1 MADDY
6 GVARVDRDKAG
17 SPIIEGAHTVF
28 TENFKTSTQNVSVT
42 AGPKNVGDVILSSET
57 QVYAENQKVAV
68 VGSTTARG
76 YAVGDASPVV
86 LAGLNGA
93 AVKAFVENDDINDGT
108 PNGAERSKEHLYS
121 MYTTEIISTPNGDL
135 AVFRPLN
142 PIQPNRRIFT
152 PPAGAIQP
160 PAVQENRQS
169 VIAPDEPSERVL
181 VIMFRG
187 KDPTVTSAGVD
198 YTADLINKLP
208 GYKAL
213 AYNAGETTDAHA
225 QIRSTDKVILYGFS
239 LGGESVKNFATLYPR
254 QKIELAIILDT
265 YPGPINWLSNIKNLA
280 KNVARGIN
288 WYNPN
293 WDYLKDKL
301 KNVESTDTVTH
312 IKDPSTPSTATHIA
326 FPRKHADEVLTQ
338 VKTIKPTTSPR
349 KQDKVVEG
357 DAFGT
362 PEPSK
367 QGAITSAFPG
377 IIRNEYSLNTK
388 ISKTFTLGDMLQ
400 SFKGVPVTYKA
411 SLAARN
417 GFTAGEVVN
426 NLSLYAQ
433 NILEPLYAKYPGMFI
448 TSCLRETVHD
458 KYDSLII
465 SQHNVGQACD
475 IQFND
480 TNNAS
485 GSVILERVNW
495 MKTNLPFDQLLL
507 ETTSKNKTFWIHMSF
522 VGANVSRS
530 VGGNEIKGNRSY
542 ADKAKFGTLMDHQWA
557 GYSKFIDP
565 RPK

>member
-1 MADDY
+1 MADDH

-17 SPIIEGAHTVF
+17 SPIVEGAHTVF

-93 AVKAFVENDDINDGT
+93 KAKEMVEHDDIHDGT
-108 PNGAERSKEHLYS
+108 PNGDERSKEHLYS
-121 MYTTEIISTPNGDL
+121 AYTKEIISTPNGDI
-135 AVFRPLN
+135 VDFKPLN
-142 PIQPNRRIFT
+142 PIQLNRRIFT
-152 PPAGAIQP
+152 SPESPAQP
-160 PAVQENRQS
+160 PAVQENKQS
-169 VIAPDEPSERVL
+169 VIAPNEPSERVL

-198 YTADLINKLP
+198 YTADLINKLS

-213 AYNAGETTDAHA
+213 VYNAGETTDAHA
-225 QIRSTDKVILYGFS
+225 QIRSTDKVVLYGFS

-254 QKIELAIILDT
+254 QKIELAMILDT

-280 KNVARGIN
+280 KNVAKGVN

-312 IKDPSTPSTATHIA
+312 IKDPSTPTTAGHIA
-326 FPRKHADEVLTQ
+326 FPRKHAEEVLAET
-338 VKTIKPTTSPR
+338 KTIKPNTAPRAQAAVVGDQVTYRPATQGSVTT
-349 KQDKVVEG
+349 
-357 DAFGT
+357 
-362 PEPSK
+362 
-367 QGAITSAFPG
+367 AFPG
-377 IIRNEYSLNTK
+377 IVRNEYSLNTK
-388 ISKTFTLGDMLQ
+388 ISKTFTLGDMIQ
-400 SFKGVPVTYKA
+400 SFKGTPITYKA

-433 NILEPLYAKYPGMFI
+433 NILEPLYAKYPAMFI
-448 TSCLRETVHD
+448 TSCLRETRFD
-458 KYDSLII
+458 KFSSLIP
-465 SQHNVGQACD
+465 SQHNIGQACD

-480 TNNAS
+480 TS
-485 GSVILERVNW
+485 GNIFAKIVDRVNW
-495 MKTNLPFDQLLL
+495 MRDNLPFDQLLL
-507 ETTSKNKTFWIHMSF
+507 ETMSNQSSFWIHLSF
-522 VGANVSRS
+522 TGAGISRA
-530 VGGNEIKGNRSY
+530 VGGNSAKGNRDYS
-542 ADKAKFGTLMDHQWA
+542 DRAKYGTLMDHQWA
-557 GYSKFIDP
+557 GYSTFVDP
-565 RPK
+565 HKK